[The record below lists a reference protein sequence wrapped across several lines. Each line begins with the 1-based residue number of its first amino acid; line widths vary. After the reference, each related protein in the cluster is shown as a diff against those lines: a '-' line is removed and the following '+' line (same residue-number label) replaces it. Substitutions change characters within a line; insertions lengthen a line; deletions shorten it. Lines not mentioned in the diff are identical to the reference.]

1 MLGLLLKLSSYRS
14 FSLPKGG
21 NCMNNE
27 RFQELILMRLEDNE
41 KFQVLVLEQLKALTE
56 GQVKLEATLL
66 KLETNIENEVIDKI
80 RGLYDDR
87 EVQNERFDRIE
98 EKLGSIEVDTGYL
111 VAKVAKLERIAK

>member
-1 MLGLLLKLSSYRS
+1 
-14 FSLPKGG
+14 
-21 NCMNNE
+21 MNNE